1 MFMVDFAPFSAVLV
15 NCKFYRPNINYCMFF
30 PCDKCAPGASI
41 SFDDIDNK
49 SLSYSFSRS
58 KVFGCFP
65 YRYLISKSLPYLM
78 SEFYIPYILPNYPI
92 TKREGQHKFDT
103 TKS

>member
-1 MFMVDFAPFSAVLV
+1 MVDFAPFPAVLV
-15 NCKFYRPNINYCMFF
+15 NCQFYRLNINYCMFF
-30 PCDKCAPGASI
+30 LCDKCAPGASI
-41 SFDDIDNK
+41 SFDDNIK

-78 SEFYIPYILPNYPI
+78 SEFYIPYIAKLPHN
-92 TKREGQHKFDT
+92 KKGG
-103 TKS
+103 SA